1 MPYYITDKNADCD
14 GWAVV
19 DGGDGFYG
27 CHITKQEAIDQMVAI
42 SIEEDI
48 EPAGERKKHKM
59 KSKKPSYRELPE
71 NYRPALADDVPEG
84 RACGN
89 CYFFNED
96 RVNETGDKAW
106 CEKWDDFVDGGY
118 YCNAWQPDEEMRAPA
133 PKEDQIEGSDT
144 NAPGSAKGASG
155 DVDFSEATKTALTNK
170 VTEHND
176 KMKADNKPSYT
187 RTTYGQ
193 LAAVYR
199 RGSGAY
205 STSHR
210 PGISRAAWSMARVNA
225 YLYLLRNGRPEN
237 PNYITDFDLL
247 PSGHPKS
254 TRSEEVME
262 DRAVNLTPPAFM
274 RAAAR
279 QGLRYYEEGLG
290 GDGLVAATIREAR
303 AMAAGN
309 VTADKW
315 VRMGAWIARHTSDL
329 DAPEANP
336 SNDGYPSAGVVAHLL
351 WGSGPSKRSAQRA
364 LAYANLVKA
373 KLEEQNRAKIS
384 VESESM
390 AKVEQRINIA
400 EFEIREDEMGM
411 TFEGYAAIF
420 DSPSEPLPFIER
432 IKRGAFNRSLKQA
445 RNDIKLLWNHDTS
458 AVLGS
463 TRAGTLRL
471 AEDDKGLKVTAT
483 LPNTSNGRDA
493 AVLLKRGDVDSM
505 SFGFSVPAG
514 GDTWNQEGTERT
526 LKSVRLHEVSI
537 VAFPAYTSTAGTTS
551 VRGLAKL
558 AERALLDVDEL
569 ADAMLLLEEGKD
581 LTPEAA
587 DLLRTA
593 ISRLTP
599 EAEQTLEVIAED
611 TGDLGMLDLKKLKLK
626 LMEM

>member
-71 NYRPALADDVPEG
+71 NYRPALADDVPKG

-118 YCNAWQPDEEMRAPA
+118 YCNAWQEYEEERAKPEDLAVGDFVSWNSSGGRARGKIKSILRDGELDVPDTDF
-133 PKEDQIEGSDT
+133 KI
-144 NAPGSAKGASG
+144 SASA
-155 DVDFSEATKTALTNK
+155 
-170 VTEHND
+170 
-176 KMKADNKPSYT
+176 
-187 RTTYGQ
+187 
-193 LAAVYR
+193 
-199 RGSGAY
+199 
-205 STSHR
+205 
-210 PGISRAAWSMARVNA
+210 
-225 YLYLLRNGRPEN
+225 EN
-237 PNYITDFDLL
+237 PAALIQIFREGADGWAGTDVLVGHKFSTLTKIADLDSSRGL
-247 PSGHPKS
+247 DL
-254 TRSEEVME
+254 E

-290 GDGLVAATIREAR
+290 GDGLVDATIREAR

-329 DAPEANP
+329 DAPAANP

-364 LAYANLVKA
+364 LAYANRVKA
-373 KLEEQNRAKIS
+373 KLEEENRAKIS

-390 AKVEQRINIA
+390 AKVEQRISVS
-400 EFEIREDEMGM
+400 EFEIREDETGM

-463 TRAGTLRL
+463 TRAGTLKL
-471 AEDDKGLKVTAT
+471 VEDDKGLRVSAT
-483 LPNTSNGRDA
+483 LPNTTSGRDA

-551 VRGLAKL
+551 VRGLTAL
-558 AERALLDVDEL
+558 AERAAVDVDQL

-587 DLLRTA
+587 DLLRTVIQELSPLA
-593 ISRLTP
+593 IVMP
-599 EAEQTLEVIAED
+599 EIEEDMGNMEMLE
-611 TGDLGMLDLKKLKLK
+611 LKKTKLK

>member
-1 MPYYITDKNADCD
+1 MPYYITGKNAECD

-27 CHITKQEAIDQMVAI
+27 CHTTKASAIKQAVAI
-42 SIEEDI
+42 SLSTDEPFDGERAAVGQLKIGDYVSWNVDDPKILAQVVEVNGEYAVLRIFELEDNMVYSPEDKLMILNILKLKRIPRPEMVAYEADTMEEKEDPESMDDSNEPTDPAEDVIEDLEEDRAEPNALSEGDFVSWNSSGGRARGRI
-48 EPAGERKKHKM
+48 EYIMREGTLGIPDSSFSINATPEDPAALIRI
-59 KSKKPSYRELPE
+59 YRE
-71 NYRPALADDVPEG
+71 ADGEW
-84 RACGN
+84 
-89 CYFFNED
+89 
-96 RVNETGDKAW
+96 NETETLVGHRFSTLTKI
-106 CEKWDDFVDGGY
+106 
-118 YCNAWQPDEEMRAPA
+118 QP
-133 PKEDQIEGSDT
+133 
-144 NAPGSAKGASG
+144 
-155 DVDFSEATKTALTNK
+155 L
-170 VTEHND
+170 
-176 KMKADNKPSYT
+176 
-187 RTTYGQ
+187 
-193 LAAVYR
+193 
-199 RGSGAY
+199 
-205 STSHR
+205 
-210 PGISRAAWSMARVNA
+210 
-225 YLYLLRNGRPEN
+225 
-237 PNYITDFDLL
+237 
-247 PSGHPKS
+247 
-254 TRSEEVME
+254 TRSADLE

-279 QGLRYYEEGLG
+279 QGLRYYEQGLG
-290 GDGLVAATIREAR
+290 GDGLVDATIREAR

-329 DAPEANP
+329 DAPAANP

-364 LAYANLVKA
+364 LAYANRVKA
-373 KLEEQNRAKIS
+373 KLEEENRAKIS

-390 AKVEQRINIA
+390 AKVEQRISVS
-400 EFEIREDEMGM
+400 EFEIREDESGM

-463 TRAGTLRL
+463 TRAGTLKL
-471 AEDDKGLKVTAT
+471 VEDDKGLRVSAT
-483 LPNTSNGRDA
+483 LPNTTSGRDA

-551 VRGLAKL
+551 VRGLTAL
-558 AERALLDVDEL
+558 AERAAVDVDQL

-587 DLLRTA
+587 DLLRTVIQELSPLA
-593 ISRLTP
+593 IVMP
-599 EAEQTLEVIAED
+599 EIEEDMGNMDMLE
-611 TGDLGMLDLKKLKLK
+611 LKKTKLK

>member
-1 MPYYITDKNADCD
+1 MPYYITGKNAECD

-27 CHITKQEAIDQMVAI
+27 CHTTKTSAIKQAVAI
-42 SIEEDI
+42 SLSTDEPFEGERAAVGQLKIGDYVSWNVEDPTILAQVVEVSGEYAVLRVFEEENMVFSPEDKLMILNILKLKRIQKPEMIAYEADTMEEDPEEPESMIDPNEPMDLEENLI
-48 EPAGERKKHKM
+48 EDALEEDRAEPNALSEGDFVSWNSSGGRARGRIEYIMREGTLGIPDSSFSINATPEDPAALIRI
-59 KSKKPSYRELPE
+59 YRE
-71 NYRPALADDVPEG
+71 ADGEW
-84 RACGN
+84 
-89 CYFFNED
+89 
-96 RVNETGDKAW
+96 NETETLVGHRFSTLTKI
-106 CEKWDDFVDGGY
+106 
-118 YCNAWQPDEEMRAPA
+118 QP
-133 PKEDQIEGSDT
+133 
-144 NAPGSAKGASG
+144 
-155 DVDFSEATKTALTNK
+155 L
-170 VTEHND
+170 
-176 KMKADNKPSYT
+176 
-187 RTTYGQ
+187 
-193 LAAVYR
+193 
-199 RGSGAY
+199 
-205 STSHR
+205 
-210 PGISRAAWSMARVNA
+210 
-225 YLYLLRNGRPEN
+225 
-237 PNYITDFDLL
+237 
-247 PSGHPKS
+247 
-254 TRSEEVME
+254 TRSTDLE

-279 QGLRYYEEGLG
+279 QGLRYYEQGLG
-290 GDGLVAATIREAR
+290 GDGLVDSTIREAR

-329 DAPEANP
+329 DAPAANP
-336 SNDGYPSAGVVAHLL
+336 SNEDYPSAGVVAHLL

-364 LAYANLVKA
+364 LDYANRVKT
-373 KLEEQNRAKIS
+373 KLEEENRAKIS

-390 AKVEQRINIA
+390 AKVEQRISVS
-400 EFEIREDEMGM
+400 EFEIREDEAGM

-463 TRAGTLRL
+463 TRAGTLKL
-471 AEDDKGLKVTAT
+471 VEDDKGLRVSAT
-483 LPNTSNGRDA
+483 LPNTTSGRDA

-551 VRGLAKL
+551 VRGLAAL
-558 AERALLDVDEL
+558 AERASLDVDEL

-587 DLLRTA
+587 ELLRTA
-593 ISRLTP
+593 ISELAPKP
-599 EAEQTLEVIAED
+599 EQISEVIAED
-611 TGDLGMLDLKKLKLK
+611 AGDLGMLDLKKLKLK